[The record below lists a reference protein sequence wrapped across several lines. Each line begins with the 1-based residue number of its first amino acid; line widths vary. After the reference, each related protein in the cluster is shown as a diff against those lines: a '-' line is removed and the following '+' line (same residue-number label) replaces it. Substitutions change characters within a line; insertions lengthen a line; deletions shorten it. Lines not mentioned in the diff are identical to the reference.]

1 MIAKHFF
8 AQVLECIPLINDICG
23 HCHQNYKTRYLVV
36 SHFFLKNL
44 IKNLLGRPFKDFGRV
59 ITPKIHNPNH

>member
-23 HCHQNYKTRYLVV
+23 HCHQYYKTRCLVV
-36 SHFFLKNL
+36 SHFFKE
-44 IKNLLGRPFKDFGRV
+44 FD
-59 ITPKIHNPNH
+59 